1 MDFKFNK
8 KKKPQKKISIKI
20 RRKEALFKVNK
31 KITQTV
37 MQAFL
42 QTIGPLQKNSNQGF
56 VCSSMM
62 MKSVTILL
70 WLLYCIEIEILEE
83 FFLLY

>member
-8 KKKPQKKISIKI
+8 KKTTKKISIKI

-31 KITQTV
+31 KITQRD
-37 MQAFL
+37 MQAFFK
-42 QTIGPLQKNSNQGF
+42 TIGPLQKNSNQGF